1 MALLLA
7 FYLGVL
13 CGAGVATVLWYS
25 SHPTPSTW
33 HSLRPPAKW
42 SLIAGGK
49 R

>member
-13 CGAGVATVLWYS
+13 CGAVVATVLWQM
-25 SHPTPSTW
+25 SHPTHSTW
-33 HSLRPPAKW
+33 RSLRPPTQL
-42 SLIAGGK
+42 SLIIGGK